1 MKQVA
6 HHEDRQHEAGD
17 EQRDAEDETDRRA
30 LAKRQADDEAGD
42 KEYETNNNAE
52 GEAVGAVERSA

>member
-1 MKQVA
+1 MEKVA
-6 HHEDRQHEAGD
+6 HHEDRKDQTGD

-42 KEYETNNNAE
+42 KEYKTNNNAE
-52 GEAVGAVERSA
+52 REAVGAVERSA